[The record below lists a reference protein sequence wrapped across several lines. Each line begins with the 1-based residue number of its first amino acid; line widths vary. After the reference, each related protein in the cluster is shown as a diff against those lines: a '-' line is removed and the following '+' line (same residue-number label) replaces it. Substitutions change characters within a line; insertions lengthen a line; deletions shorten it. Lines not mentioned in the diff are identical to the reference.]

1 MELHQSRSQEMV
13 GIGMEGEVGMVADE
27 AEMDVD
33 LGMVGVEPQEE
44 LAKSN

>member
-13 GIGMEGEVGMVADE
+13 GIGMEDEAGMVADE
-27 AEMDVD
+27 VEMDVD
-33 LGMVGVEPQEE
+33 LGMVGAEPQEE

>member
-13 GIGMEGEVGMVADE
+13 GTGMEEEVVMVADE
-27 AEMDVD
+27 VEMDVD
-33 LGMVGVEPQEE
+33 LGMVGAEPQEE

>member
-27 AEMDVD
+27 VEMDVD
-33 LGMVGVEPQEE
+33 LGMVGAEPQEE